1 MSLPLDGTFVLVLA
15 IFAFAGFVK
24 GTIGLGLPAVAV
36 GLLGTL
42 MAPAQAAAILIVP
55 AFVTNAWQLAGPGLG
70 ALLRRLATML
80 LGICVGTYLGSGLI
94 GGTVGGRASAA
105 LGLALV
111 AYAVF
116 GLTGLRLSVAPRH
129 EPWLSPLV
137 GAVTGVISGATGVFS
152 IPAVPYLQ
160 ALGLEKDDLVQ
171 ALGLSFFVSTI
182 ALALSLSSG
191 GLFGASIAG
200 TSLLALAPAL
210 AGMAAGGFVRTRIST
225 AVFRRWFFW
234 GLLALGAHLASRGML

>member
-1 MSLPLDGTFVLVLA
+1 MSLPLEETFVLVLA
-15 IFAFAGFVK
+15 IFAFARFVK

-55 AFVTNAWQLAGPGLG
+55 AFVTNLWQLAGPGLG

-94 GGTVGGRASAA
+94 GGTAGGRASAA
-105 LGLALV
+105 LGFALV

-182 ALALSLSSG
+182 ALAVGLSSG

-234 GLLALGAHLASRGML
+234 GLLGLGAHLALRGML